1 MPDRSLPGVLLI
13 ALVASSVLYL
23 AFSGG
28 GAERLSILEIRVPER
43 MYYSDEEYHVIIS
56 VVARSDISEVDL
68 RLHWLRGVDRE
79 TLLEARADLGVFTAG
94 DAREALESVEF
105 FDQLLA
111 FTSDTGVEP
120 TIHDIWAE
128 VNGMIQRIIFLSIGP
143 AQELF
148 LPDRIGQ
155 GEGRRP
161 QVLGSY
167 AMMINSTG
175 HLANL
180 FTGYPAFFDD
190 VERSL
195 ISFEV
200 GVNREKSVY
209 QNRTLESS
217 LPRLRDL
224 PIIGRLRLP
233 LAEGDR
239 LDVVAFIEGRSL
251 RWWSPRLCVVE
262 IRADGE
268 LVEIGAYPT

>member
-1 MPDRSLPGVLLI
+1 MPERSLPGVLLI

-43 MYYSDEEYHVIIS
+43 MYYSDEEYHVIVS
-56 VVARSDISEVDL
+56 VVARSDVSEVDL
-68 RLHWLRGVDRE
+68 RLHWLRGVHSDI
-79 TLLEARADLGVFTAG
+79 LLEAQADLGVFAAG
-94 DAREALESVEF
+94 DALEALERVGF
-105 FDQLLA
+105 LDQPLA
-111 FTSDTGVEP
+111 FARGTGVEP
-120 TIHDIWAE
+120 TVLDLRAE
-128 VNGMIQRIIFLSIGP
+128 INGMIQQIIFLSIGP

-167 AMMINSTG
+167 ALMVNSTG
-175 HLANL
+175 HLVNL

-190 VERSL
+190 VERTL

-209 QNRTLESS
+209 KNRTLESS

-262 IRADGE
+262 ISADGE
-268 LVEIGAYPT
+268 LVEAGAYPT